1 MKAFGIFMGY
11 YIISGVTIGLLMAH
25 FSGDTGG
32 AIVFGFFMPF
42 LGLMVLAIFVLIA
55 IFCEENFS

>member
-25 FSGDTGG
+25 FTGDVGG
-32 AIVFGFFMPF
+32 GIVLGFFMPF
-42 LGLMVLAIFVLIA
+42 VGLLVLMIFVLIA